1 MKYYLMTEDE
11 IKETS
16 DNEYKTRSASPS
28 STSTTARLPHS
39 SGGRSLYSEVMEM
52 HPQNPQIK
60 FMV

>member
-1 MKYYLMTEDE
+1 MKYYLLSEDE

-16 DNEYKTRSASPS
+16 DNESKTRSASPS
-28 STSTTARLPHS
+28 TSARLPHS
-39 SGGRSLYSEVMEM
+39 SGRGRNLYSEVMEM

>member
-1 MKYYLMTEDE
+1 MSEDE

-16 DNEYKTRSASPS
+16 DNESKTRSASPS
-28 STSTTARLPHS
+28 TSARLPHS
-39 SGGRSLYSEVMEM
+39 SGRSLYSEVMEM